1 MYPRAVVTSK
11 LVIPVI
17 NQLSLF
23 KSEISSHGWIA
34 VDAKLAAL
42 LRVDKATLPSL
53 ISFPVAQSNIAT
65 SQSVLLAGQDTSQ
78 LQLQLSP
85 LGIPKFNTALVLVQE
100 LVTVAE
106 LPAGRVV
113 VVPTATVAHAQVSHL
128 AHCGIVKS
136 NTAADDVQELVT
148 LALLQAGSVV
158 VVQTVIVAAAQSF
171 QSAHVAQATH

>member
-1 MYPRAVVTSK
+1 MYPRAVVTSQ

-34 VDAKLAAL
+34 VEAKLAAE

-53 ISFPVAQSNIAT
+53 ISFHVAQSNIAT

-78 LQLQLSP
+78 LQVQASP
-85 LGIPKFNTALVLVQE
+85 LGIQKLRIASWLVHT

-106 LPAGRVV
+106 LQAGNVV
-113 VVPTATVAHAQVSHL
+113 VVH
-128 AHCGIVKS
+128 
-136 NTAADDVQELVT
+136 
-148 LALLQAGSVV
+148 
-158 VVQTVIVAAAQSF
+158 TVIVAAAPSAQS
-171 QSAHVAQATH
+171 